1 MPPPMT
7 TRPPAPASLHW
18 VYCYHAK
25 ACVKC
30 CKKKYAPQYQPQ
42 WGTDIFLAV
51 GALKANPG
59 LVARAL
65 DSLEKAPAAAVA
77 DTIWNEF
84 LTAIRKLTHA
94 DTVCSTMP

>member
-1 MPPPMT
+1 MPPPNNDEANK
-7 TRPPAPASLHW
+7 PALGILLPCQTL
-18 VYCYHAK
+18 CEMLQ
-25 ACVKC
+25 
-30 CKKKYAPQYQPQ
+30 KKYAPQYQLQ

-65 DSLEKAPAAAVA
+65 DNLEKASAAAEA

-84 LTAIRKLTHA
+84 LTAIGELTHA
-94 DTVCSTMP
+94 DTVCSNMP

>member
-1 MPPPMT
+1 M
-7 TRPPAPASLHW
+7 
-18 VYCYHAK
+18 
-25 ACVKC
+25 KC
-30 CKKKYAPQYQPQ
+30 CKKKYAPQYQLQ

-65 DSLEKAPAAAVA
+65 DNLEKASAAAEA

-84 LTAIRKLTHA
+84 LTAIGELTHA
-94 DTVCSTMP
+94 DTVCSNMP